1 MRHRYRTDPT
11 RRPRHDRPTD
21 KVSHMEKR
29 VAILIFDDFS
39 LVEVSS
45 IAEVFFLANQ
55 LQKEPSSD
63 GLPYSLLFLSSAG
76 GSVAS
81 SCSMRIWTDSLDTP
95 CLNDCDALFVAG
107 GKGARQA
114 KEDDHLL
121 QRLRSIAPKT
131 RIVKAI
137 GEGTEILAAANLS
150 LRGGALDMRD
160 GSSGAPHMSAP
171 QMLASALTLDDPKG
185 PIAAALSVVKRD
197 YGSSVAREI
206 SERSIPGAW
215 RRLSA
220 VLGDLDDGGVRQ
232 KIEAAA
238 RWIRENYGR
247 PISVADAARV
257 AAMSER
263 NFLRRFK
270 AQVGLTPSEY
280 LLRARLDASCMLLS
294 ATDLPVDK
302 IARRCGTWSGD
313 GLAKIFRK
321 RLSISPTQYRLAG
334 RRKANDTG

>member
-1 MRHRYRTDPT
+1 MAPIPLAGPGTTGPNDQ
-11 RRPRHDRPTD
+11 
-21 KVSHMEKR
+21 VSHMEKR